1 MTISSRTQNRPP
13 GKVRRPVQETVSCT
27 PGKQKPLGWMVA
39 LDFHC
44 LRSGGLNISRNR
56 LNSKLA
62 SNSMILWMCALPN
75 YYVKHDS
82 LPLVSCGSLRSINQS
97 SPVYRSSSVAYI
109 ISGLADP
116 LTFVSLSRRTFI
128 HINKFKQF
136 HSFRTGPSLP
146 QSDYRNVMIVDH
158 YNVVWFNLTAFTRTW
173 KTRDCTCC

>member
-128 HINKFKQF
+128 HINKFKRF
-136 HSFRTGPSLP
+136 HSFRTGPHTES
-146 QSDYRNVMIVDH
+146 
-158 YNVVWFNLTAFTRTW
+158 
-173 KTRDCTCC
+173 